1 MIDDVYVF
9 DDIVDKEYQNK
20 IKALVYS
27 SEFSWY
33 ICKDVSL
40 EGNPHQKRPGFKHNF
55 VSPDNVIRSEFH
67 KVIMPIIMSSLEK
80 INLKKSY
87 NITQGRAFLQL
98 PLNIPDRHLVD
109 TPHVDAKTPHIAV
122 LYYVLDNEANT
133 IIYEDK
139 FKSYDTRPDIKDLKV
154 KQIVKPKQG
163 RVVVFNGMHWHT
175 AEQPEH
181 NERCIIN
188 YNVV

>member
-27 SEFSWY
+27 PEFSWY

-109 TPHVDAKTPHIAV
+109 TPHVDADVPHLAV
-122 LYYVLDNEANT
+122 LYYVNDSDGDT
-133 IIYEDK
+133 IIYENE
-139 FKSYDTRPDIKDLKV
+139 FKGYDNIPHLDDLKI
-154 KQIVKPKQG
+154 KQKITPKMG
-163 RVVVFNGMHWHT
+163 RVVVFNGKYWHT

-181 NERCIIN
+181 NNRCIIN
-188 YNVV
+188 YNLI